1 MRRRFRLSGPESHVH
16 GVSALERPASHDGA
30 TPALRVLLG
39 GVPFGRD
46 NIGDEAIVECVAEMV
61 RAAAPGAHIAVCCDD
76 EATARRLG
84 VATEPLL
91 GFLEPWT
98 GLKSIRQVLSG
109 YDVWIWAGATG
120 LSDYPHV
127 GVQLLEAAGLQGLRR
142 ILFGV
147 GMNRDL
153 NPALYRLG
161 PGWKRTALEKLGSIA
176 AGRLRPVEWLDRRR
190 DSAMRRRIRRAL
202 EPAEL
207 IIVRDEESREEL
219 VRVSPGL
226 DPSRIGIGADPAL
239 RIRPM
244 SPSELP
250 LRPEERRLLSRSA
263 RRIGVCISAQRPV
276 THRGEL
282 ARVLGDWLDEP
293 ATGIFGIPMNPV
305 TDAEWLRDLRAET
318 SGAERFLVVEN
329 CRTPD
334 AVAGLAGQM
343 DVVVS
348 SRLHLLILAA
358 ISRTPLAGIG
368 RGSKVANFLKCF
380 DLEPVG
386 EAENV
391 DFSRLQREVQRLLDR
406 EQAEAFRQRAGAAL
420 RDFGEKLGT
429 MEGQLRQALA

>member
-1 MRRRFRLSGPESHVH
+1 M
-16 GVSALERPASHDGA
+16 ERPASHDGA
-30 TPALRVLLG
+30 TPEALRVLLG

-61 RAAAPGAHIAVCCDD
+61 RDAAPNAHVAICCDNT
-76 EATARRLG
+76 ATAQRLG
-84 VATEPLL
+84 LATEPLL

-98 GLKSIRQVLSG
+98 GLKAIQQVLSD

-127 GVQLLEAAGLQGLRR
+127 GIQLLEAAERQGLRR

-147 GMNRDL
+147 GMNSEL

-161 PGWKRTALEKLGSIA
+161 PGWKRSALEKLASITGGA
-176 AGRLRPVEWLDRRR
+176 LRPVEWLDRRR
-190 DSAMRRRIRRAL
+190 DSAMRLRISRAL
-202 EPAEL
+202 SAADL
-207 IIVRDEESREEL
+207 IIVRDVESRDEL
-219 VRVSPGL
+219 GRGSPGW

-244 SPSELP
+244 SPGELP
-250 LRPEERRLLSRSA
+250 LTPGERRLLSRSA
-263 RRIGVCISAQRPV
+263 RRIGICISAQRPV
-276 THRGEL
+276 THGGEL
-282 ARVLGDWLDEP
+282 AKMVGEWLDEP
-293 ATGIFGIPMNPV
+293 AAAVFGIPMNPE
-305 TDAEWLRDLRAET
+305 TDAEWLRNLRAET
-318 SGAERFLVVEN
+318 PGAERFVVVEN
-329 CRTPD
+329 CRTPA

-368 RGSKVANFLKCF
+368 RGSKVASFLKPF
-380 DLEPVG
+380 HLEPAG

-391 DFSRLQREVQRLLDR
+391 DFTRLHGEVQRLLDR
-406 EQAEAFRQRAGAAL
+406 DQAEAFREKAAEAL
-420 RDFGEKLGT
+420 RDFGERLRT
-429 MEGQLRQALA
+429 MDTQLRHALA